1 MRLLKE
7 FIFAPILLGIFFLL
21 FLIALVVYFFG
32 MIVGSKIDNKQRNG
46 TAKSK

>member
-1 MRLLKE
+1 
-7 FIFAPILLGIFFLL
+7 
-21 FLIALVVYFFG
+21 LVVYFFG